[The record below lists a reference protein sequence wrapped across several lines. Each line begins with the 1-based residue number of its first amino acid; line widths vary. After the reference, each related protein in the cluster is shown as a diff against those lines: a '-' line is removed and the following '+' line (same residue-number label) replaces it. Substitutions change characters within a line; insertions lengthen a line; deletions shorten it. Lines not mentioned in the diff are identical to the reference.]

1 MTLRLS
7 AEGHIDHFGIN
18 YGAKIGA
25 CYKINMNA
33 KEINQKYLNT
43 MRFSTDTEKVLLRI
57 KQLWWPHFEQCFSD
71 QGPGSVLDNLD
82 ISMGSGRLKLN
93 RMAADYAKSEGAIE
107 GTSRHIQL
115 AGQFLKSNT
124 GKMFE
129 SFIGLAVAHALSEA
143 KSEYCIM
150 PFRNNNLG
158 LCWGTTPESLE
169 VVVKTSRTSYVTKI
183 DADLFCFNPSDAKA
197 DIYLISIKSTL
208 KDRFHNV
215 PFWNLLRH
223 AAVSRVMP
231 HLEAKDEAFL
241 RKVKYVAICSDLAAE
256 QPDFS
261 SEDGPRNLLSL
272 DASLLDAAYVSS
284 SRARGLGIGR
294 NHMGLERDYPF
305 YPLSSFY
312 SHLCD

>member
-1 MTLRLS
+1 MT
-7 AEGHIDHFGIN
+7 
-18 YGAKIGA
+18 
-25 CYKINMNA
+25 A
-33 KEINQKYLNT
+33 KEINQRYLDT
-43 MRFSTDTEKVLLRI
+43 MRFSTSSEKVLERI
-57 KQLWWPHFEQCFSD
+57 KELWWPHFERCFSKK
-71 QGPGSVLDNLD
+71 GPSKVLDSLD
-82 ISMGSGRLKLN
+82 ISMGSGRIRLN
-93 RMAADYAKSEGAIE
+93 EMATQYARDQGANE

-129 SFIGLAVAHALSEA
+129 SFIGLAFAHALSEA
-143 KSEYCIM
+143 NSSYCIM
-150 PFRNNNLG
+150 PFRNNNLS
-158 LCWGTTPESLE
+158 LCWGTAPESLE
-169 VVVKTSRTSYVTKI
+169 VVVKTNRTAYVSKI
-183 DADLFCFNPSDAKA
+183 DADLFCFNPTNPEA
-197 DIYLISIKSTL
+197 DIYLVSIKSTL

-231 HLEAKDEAFL
+231 NLHAKDESFL

-284 SRARGLGIGR
+284 SRAKGLGTGK
-294 NHMGLERDYPF
+294 NHMGLERDFPF
-305 YPLSSFY
+305 FPLSSFY
-312 SHLCD
+312 AHLSN